1 MNNVHMD
8 FEAWLA
14 IATIVTGV
22 IWLIDRFVFAA
33 RRNEQQQPNA
43 VIEFARSFFPVLIA
57 VLVLRA
63 FVFEPFRI
71 PSKSMVPTL
80 LVGDFVL
87 VNKFSYGLRAPVFHT
102 KFLDLG
108 EPERGDVV
116 VFRYPPD
123 PTKDYIKRVIGM
135 PGDQVTYADEH
146 LFINGDPV
154 DLEQLG
160 VYDGPDADALSTM
173 QQFLETLPNDV
184 QHPVLQVDGRRGP
197 DVSVTVPQNHYFVM
211 GDNRDNSAD
220 SRVWGF
226 VPEDN
231 LVGKAFMIWMSID
244 FSEFDVRFGRIGHIL
259 H

>member
-1 MNNVHMD
+1 MNNVNMD

-14 IATIVTGV
+14 IATIVTGLV
-22 IWLIDRFVFAA
+22 WLLDRLFLRRA
-33 RRNEQQQPNA
+33 RAEDDEPNA
-43 VIEFARSFFPVLIA
+43 IIEFARSFFPVLLA

-108 EPERGDVV
+108 EPERGDVA

-135 PGDQVTYADEH
+135 PGDQVTYANEH
-146 LFINGDPV
+146 LFINGEPV
-154 DLEQLG
+154 DLEQMG

-173 QQFLETLPNDV
+173 HEFIEGLPNGI
-184 QHPVLQVDGRRGP
+184 QHPVLRVDGRRGP
-197 DVSVTVPQNHYFVM
+197 DVSVTVPQNQYFVL

-226 VPEDN
+226 VPEKN
-231 LVGKAFMIWMSID
+231 LVGKAFLIWMSIN
-244 FSEFDVRFGRIGHIL
+244 FSDFDVRFGRIGQLL

>member
-14 IATIVTGV
+14 IATLVTGV
-22 IWLIDRFVFAA
+22 VWLVDRLVLRA
-33 RRNEQQQPNA
+33 RRGPHEEANA

-135 PGDQVTYADEH
+135 PGDQVAYADEQ

-154 DLEQLG
+154 SLEDLG
-160 VYDGPDADALSTM
+160 IYNGPDGEAFSTM
-173 QQFLETLPNDV
+173 REFVESLPNGAK
-184 QHPVLQVDGRRGP
+184 HPVLQVEGRRGP
-197 DVSVTVPQNHYFVM
+197 DVSVTVPQDHFFVM

-226 VPEDN
+226 VPERN
-231 LVGKAFMIWMSID
+231 LVGKAFMIWMSVD
-244 FSEFDVRFGRIGHIL
+244 FGEFDVRFDRIGNIL

>member
-14 IATIVTGV
+14 IATLVTGV
-22 IWLIDRFVFAA
+22 VWLVDRFVLRA
-33 RRNEQQQPNA
+33 RRGPQEEANA

-135 PGDQVTYADEH
+135 PGDQITYADEH

-154 DLEQLG
+154 SLEDLG
-160 VYDGPDADALSTM
+160 VYDGPDGEAFSTM
-173 QQFLETLPNDV
+173 REFVESLPDGAE
-184 QHPVLQVDGRRGP
+184 HPVLQVEGRRGP
-197 DVSVTVPQNHYFVM
+197 DVSVTVPQDHFFVM

-226 VPEDN
+226 VPEKN
-231 LVGKAFMIWMSID
+231 LVGKAFMIWMSVN
-244 FSEFDVRFGRIGHIL
+244 FGEFDVRFDRIGHIL

>member
-14 IATIVTGV
+14 LATIATGIV
-22 IWLIDRFVFAA
+22 WLIDRFLIAP
-33 RRNEQQQPNA
+33 RRGKHEEPNGF
-43 VIEFARSFFPVLIA
+43 IEFARSFFPVLLA
-57 VLVLRA
+57 VLLLRA

-102 KFLDLG
+102 KLLDLG
-108 EPERGDVV
+108 EPERGEVV

-135 PGDQVTYADEH
+135 PGDQITYADEH
-146 LFINGDPV
+146 LFINGEPV

-160 VYDGPDADALSTM
+160 VYDGPDADALSSM
-173 QQFLETLPNDV
+173 HQFMETLPEGM
-184 QHPVLQVDGRRGP
+184 QHPILQVDGRRGP
-197 DVSVTVPQNHYFVM
+197 DVSVTVPENKYFVM

-226 VPEDN
+226 VPEEN
-231 LVGKAFMIWMSID
+231 LVGKAFMIWMSVD
-244 FSEFDVRFGRIGHIL
+244 FSEFDVRFSRIGHIL

>member
-14 IATIVTGV
+14 IAAIVTGL
-22 IWLIDRFVFAA
+22 IWLADRFWL
-33 RRNEQQQPNA
+33 RRSRAEGEEPNA
-43 VIEFARSFFPVLIA
+43 IIEFARSFFPVLLA

-102 KFLDLG
+102 KFVDLG

-135 PGDQVTYADEH
+135 PGDQITYASEQ
-146 LFINGDPV
+146 LFINGQPV
-154 DLEQLG
+154 ELEKMG

-173 QQFLETLPNDV
+173 HEFMEGLPNDV
-184 QHPVLQVDGRRGP
+184 KHPVLRVDGRRGP
-197 DVSVTVPQNHYFVM
+197 NVSVIVPQNQYFVM

-226 VPEDN
+226 VPEKN

-244 FSEFDVRFGRIGHIL
+244 FSDFNVRLGRIGQLL